1 MARQLNPF
9 RAWDGE
15 GAEPEKKGDP
25 QRYVIMCANDFPH
38 LHNPEG
44 IPTTEALSWLV
55 QHAAHAPGHQIG
67 FGTSYDVNMILADL
81 PVEEVT
87 ALYMETDWEVEL
99 DDQVWRL
106 QWIPGKMFNVRAPD
120 GQWAR
125 TWDTFGFFQC
135 SFVGALERWGLEVP
149 EYLLEMKAKR
159 GSFAGGHEWELK
171 AYSELECQLLVDLM
185 DRVRAGLRSQGLKP
199 RTWHGAGAIAS
210 AALRTAGTKAYLGRE
225 RRSPRVEELILRSYF
240 GGRTELFL
248 QGEVPAATQY
258 DVNSA
263 YASAL
268 RLLPDGRGKWRQSRN
283 WGLEGRWAPW
293 GLWRV
298 DWDLEDEEERLTPFP
313 FRAGRGIFYPVRGEG
328 WYHATEV
335 RAALRLYPGKIRVH
349 DGYVFEPESNVQ
361 PFAFVEDL
369 YALRNELKAAN
380 DPTATALKFG
390 LASVWGK
397 TSQATARDGRVPTY
411 QDYFWAGAT
420 TALVRGWM
428 LQLAA
433 DHRDRLIQISTD
445 GLLLSGHWPSPM
457 DKLCGPG
464 LGQLRR
470 SRLHE
475 VLIAQPG
482 MMSAWEAESGD
493 AINQTR
499 GFFRREIDFE
509 KLRAVWRARGP
520 HGQIVT
526 KGIRFVGIGTC
537 IATRQFK
544 DWRKWKLQ
552 TQTLSLHSSRKYYA
566 DLNGAPHPSYE
577 LLPPFEIRTGLSSP
591 YEPKALTWEDLTT
604 YYDLEWVQGT
614 EQPMVAF

>member
-1 MARQLNPF
+1 MARELREF

-15 GAEPEKKGDP
+15 GAEPERKGQP
-25 QRYVIMCANDFPH
+25 QRYVLMAASDFPH
-38 LHNPEG
+38 LYHEQG
-44 IPTTEALSWLV
+44 IPTVEALGWLIEH
-55 QHAAHAPGHQIG
+55 QHHRPGIQIG

-81 PVEEVT
+81 PVEEVA

-99 DDQVWRL
+99 DEQIWRL
-106 QWIPGKMFNVRAPD
+106 QWIPGKMFNIRAPD
-120 GQWAR
+120 GRWAR

-159 GSFAGGHEWELK
+159 GTFAGGHEWELK
-171 AYSELECQLLVDLM
+171 AYSELECHLLVQLM
-185 DRVRAGLRSQGLKP
+185 AKVRAGLRTQGVKP

-210 AALRTAGTKAYLGRE
+210 AALRDAGAKAYLGRDT
-225 RRSPRVEELILRSYF
+225 RRPLIEEAILRAYF

-263 YASAL
+263 YAAAL
-268 RLLPDGRGKWRQSRN
+268 RLLPDGRGEWRRSRH
-283 WGLEGRWAPW
+283 WALDGHWAPW

-298 DWDLEDEEERLTPFP
+298 EWDLEDEEEKLTPFP

-328 WYHATEV
+328 WYHASEI
-335 RAALRLYPGKIRVH
+335 RSALRLYPGKIRVH
-349 DGYVFEPESNVQ
+349 GGYVFEPKTDAK
-361 PFAFVEDL
+361 PFAFVEGL
-369 YALRNELKAAN
+369 YALRQELKRQG

-411 QDYFWAGAT
+411 QDYYWAGAT

-428 LQLAA
+428 LELAA
-433 DHRDRLIQISTD
+433 AHRERLIQISTD
-445 GLLLSGHWPSPM
+445 GLLLAGHEPSPL
-457 DKLCGPG
+457 DGACGPG
-464 LGQLRR
+464 LGQLRKA
-470 SRLHE
+470 LLQE

-482 MMSAWEAESGD
+482 MMSAWEGESGEQ
-493 AINQTR
+493 INQTR

-509 KLRAVWRARGP
+509 KLRSIWRAQGP
-520 HGQIVT
+520 HGQIKT

-537 IATRQFK
+537 IASGQFK
-544 DWRKWKLQ
+544 DWRKWKMQ
-552 TQTLSLHSSRKYYA
+552 EQVLSLHSSRKYYQH
-566 DLNGAPHPSYE
+566 LNGNTRPAYE
-577 LLPPFEIRTGLSSP
+577 LLPPFEIRSGLSSA
-591 YEPKALTWEDLTT
+591 YEPKAITWEDLTT